1 MEWFLKK
8 SLRIYLNF
16 FLLSTFLG
24 AQSYSSTNPEF
35 LSNNLVKKDSK
46 SYQFKRISKN
56 NNLSKVNKK
65 SQRYEI
71 SIKSF
76 EFDDLIHLIDENNL
90 ELKAEK
96 SKLEQTK
103 NNLSI
108 VKSELKPS
116 IQLSSDGLPKYSIG
130 EGNNP
135 KKETNELKGSLSATV
150 SYKLY
155 DPEKSHNVILSE
167 NQLSKAKVEFN
178 IFRNELISRAQKIFV
193 ELQLAYEKV
202 EIAQKAFLLS
212 GSSLD
217 DAEILNKALLVSDIE
232 VLEAES
238 QLSRDMK
245 FLTDKKNEL
254 ELIINSLSQ
263 ISGVNKK
270 DIRKFRYANSIIGFW
285 EMDLEETIDFAKTK
299 NKNLEKLN
307 LDLKISQ
314 NKSNKELGKS
324 KPKFSLV
331 NRLSSN
337 LNQGQSNVAPPV
349 DFDETGSEYDNTIA
363 ITAKWDIFNGGK
375 NKYIRKFQKSKF
387 NEYNLRIKDE
397 ENKIKFK
404 VSESYETLKTSLKNI
419 FNTGSQVKN
428 NKNILKISR
437 LRFNAGVASQRE
449 IINNQRDL
457 TQSML
462 VYANSIANYNKNLI
476 DLKNITNLGSV
487 KKCVIKEEL
496 VTKSYKFE
504 NDIDLSIACQIPFK
518 KEDEFSYKTK
528 EFKLYKNNINKIM
541 NDKNSNF
548 KSNDS
553 DENNIKKQPKEDLL
567 IEEKIFFDGSDSY
580 NSPNSCEEIKNP
592 LIQKNCFDA
601 YL

>member
-1 MEWFLKK
+1 MKKNLK
-8 SLRIYLNF
+8 IYLKI

-24 AQSYSSTNPEF
+24 AQSYSHANDKF
-35 LSNNLVKKDSK
+35 LINSFDKKGSK
-46 SYQFKRISKN
+46 SDQLNRVSKN
-56 NNLSKVNKK
+56 NNMNKVNKK
-65 SQRYEI
+65 SGIYEI
-71 SIKSF
+71 SIKSLK
-76 EFDDLIHLIDENNL
+76 FDDLTNLIDENNL

-96 SKLEQTK
+96 IKLEQAQ

-116 IQLSSDGLPKYSIG
+116 LQLSSDGLPKYSIG

-135 KKETNELKGSLSATV
+135 KKETSELKGSLSATL
-150 SYKLY
+150 SYTIN
-155 DPEKSHNVILSE
+155 DPEKSHNLSLSE

-178 IFRNELISRAQKIFV
+178 IFRNKLISRAQKIFV

-202 EIAQKAFLLS
+202 EIAKKALLLS
-212 GSSLD
+212 ESSLD
-217 DAEILNKALLVSDIE
+217 DAKILNKALLVSDIE

-245 FLTDKKNEL
+245 FLSDKTNEL
-254 ELIINSLSQ
+254 ELIINSLSE
-263 ISGVNKK
+263 IIGVNKK

-285 EMDLEETIDFAKTK
+285 EMDLEQTIDFAKSK
-299 NKNLEKLN
+299 NKNLKKLN
-307 LDLKISQ
+307 LDFKISD

-337 LNQGQSNVAPPV
+337 LNQGQSNIAPPV
-349 DFDETGSEYDNTIA
+349 DFDETGSEYENTIA

-375 NKYIRKFQKSKF
+375 NKYIRNFKKSKF
-387 NEYNLRIKDE
+387 NEFNLRIKDE

-419 FNTGSQVKN
+419 FNTSSQVKN

-457 TQSML
+457 TQSRL
-462 VYANSIANYNKNLI
+462 VYANSIADYNKNLI
-476 DLKNITNLGSV
+476 DLKSITNLGSV
-487 KKCVIKEEL
+487 KKCDIKEDL
-496 VTKSYKFE
+496 VNKSYLFE
-504 NDIDLSIACQIPFK
+504 NDIDLRIACQIPFN
-518 KEDEFSYKTK
+518 KEDEFSFNTK

-541 NDKNSNF
+541 NDKNSDL
-548 KSNDS
+548 KPKDS
-553 DENNIKKQPKEDLL
+553 DDNDIKKQPKEELL
-567 IEEKIFFDGSDSY
+567 NEEKVFFDGSDSY
-580 NSPNSCEEIKNP
+580 DSHESCEDIKNP
-592 LIQKNCFDA
+592 QTQKNCFDS

>member
-1 MEWFLKK
+1 MKKNLK
-8 SLRIYLNF
+8 IYLKI

-24 AQSYSSTNPEF
+24 AQSYSHANHKF
-35 LSNNLVKKDSK
+35 LINSLDKKGSK
-46 SYQFKRISKN
+46 SDQLNRVSKN
-56 NNLSKVNKK
+56 NNMNKVNKK
-65 SQRYEI
+65 SGIYEI
-71 SIKSF
+71 SIKSLK
-76 EFDDLIHLIDENNL
+76 FDDLTNLIDENNL

-96 SKLEQTK
+96 IKLEQAQ

-108 VKSELKPS
+108 VKSELRPS
-116 IQLSSDGLPKYSIG
+116 LQLSSDGLPKYSIG

-135 KKETNELKGSLSATV
+135 KKETSELKGSLSATL
-150 SYKLY
+150 SYTIN
-155 DPEKSHNVILSE
+155 DPEKSHNLSLSE

-178 IFRNELISRAQKIFV
+178 IFRNKLISRAQKIFV

-202 EIAQKAFLLS
+202 EIAKKALLLS
-212 GSSLD
+212 ESSLD
-217 DAEILNKALLVSDIE
+217 DAKILNKALLVSDIE

-245 FLTDKKNEL
+245 FLSDKTNEL
-254 ELIINSLSQ
+254 ELIINSLSE
-263 ISGVNKK
+263 IIGVNKK

-285 EMDLEETIDFAKTK
+285 EMDLEQTIDFAKSK

-307 LDLKISQ
+307 LDFKISD

-337 LNQGQSNVAPPV
+337 LNQGQSNIAPPV
-349 DFDETGSEYDNTIA
+349 DFDETGSEYENTIA

-375 NKYIRKFQKSKF
+375 NKYIRNFKKSKF
-387 NEYNLRIKDE
+387 NEFNLRIKDE

-419 FNTGSQVKN
+419 FNTSSQVKN

-457 TQSML
+457 TQSRL

-476 DLKNITNLGSV
+476 DLKSITNLGSV
-487 KKCVIKEEL
+487 KKCDIKEEL
-496 VTKSYKFE
+496 VNKSYSFE
-504 NDIDLSIACQIPFK
+504 NDIDLKIACQIPFN
-518 KEDEFSYKTK
+518 KEDEFSFNTK

-541 NDKNSNF
+541 NDKNSDL
-548 KSNDS
+548 KPKDS
-553 DENNIKKQPKEDLL
+553 DDNDIKKQPKEELL
-567 IEEKIFFDGSDSY
+567 NEEKVFFDGSDSY
-580 NSPNSCEEIKNP
+580 DSHESCEDIQNP
-592 LIQKNCFDA
+592 QTQKNCFDS

>member
-1 MEWFLKK
+1 MKKNLK
-8 SLRIYLNF
+8 IYLKI

-24 AQSYSSTNPEF
+24 AQSYSHPNHKYLRNPLDKKGIKSDQLNKVPE
-35 LSNNLVKKDSK
+35 NNM
-46 SYQFKRISKN
+46 
-56 NNLSKVNKK
+56 SKVNKK

-71 SIKSF
+71 SIKSL
-76 EFDDLIHLIDENNL
+76 EFDDLTNLIDENNL

-96 SKLEQTK
+96 IKLEQSQ

-130 EGNNP
+130 KGDNP
-135 KKETNELKGSLSATV
+135 RKETNELKGSVAATL

-202 EIAQKAFLLS
+202 EIAKKAFLLS
-212 GSSLD
+212 ESSLD
-217 DAEILNKALLVSDIE
+217 DAKILNKALLVSDIE

-245 FLTDKKNEL
+245 FLTDKTNEL
-254 ELIINSLSQ
+254 ELIINSLSE
-263 ISGVNKK
+263 IIGVNKK
-270 DIRKFRYANSIIGFW
+270 DIRKFRLSNFIIGFW
-285 EMDLEETIDFAKTK
+285 EMDLEETIDYAKSK
-299 NKNLEKLN
+299 NKKLEKLN
-307 LDLKISQ
+307 LNFKISQ
-314 NKSNKELGKS
+314 DKSNKELGKS
-324 KPKFSLV
+324 KPKFSLI

-337 LNQGQSNVAPPV
+337 VNQGQSNVTPTV
-349 DFDETGSEYDNTIA
+349 DYDETGSEYENTIA

-375 NKYIRKFQKSKF
+375 NKYIRKFKKNKF
-387 NEYNLRIKDE
+387 NEFNLRIKDE
-397 ENKIKFK
+397 EKKIKFK

-419 FNTGSQVKN
+419 FNTSSQVNN

-457 TQSML
+457 TQSRI
-462 VYANSIANYNKNLI
+462 VYANSIANYNNNLI
-476 DLKNITNLGSV
+476 DLKNITNLGSI
-487 KKCVIKEEL
+487 KKCVSKEEL
-496 VTKSYKFE
+496 VTKSISFS
-504 NDIDLSIACQIPFK
+504 NDIDLDIACQIPFNNTDSISF
-518 KEDEFSYKTK
+518 ETK

-541 NDKNSNF
+541 NDKNSDL
-548 KSNDS
+548 KSKDS
-553 DENNIKKQPKEDLL
+553 DDNNVKKQPKEELL
-567 IEEKIFFDGSDSY
+567 NEEKVFFDGSDSY
-580 NSPNSCEEIKNP
+580 NSHDSCEEIKNP
-592 LIQKNCFDA
+592 QTQKNCFDT